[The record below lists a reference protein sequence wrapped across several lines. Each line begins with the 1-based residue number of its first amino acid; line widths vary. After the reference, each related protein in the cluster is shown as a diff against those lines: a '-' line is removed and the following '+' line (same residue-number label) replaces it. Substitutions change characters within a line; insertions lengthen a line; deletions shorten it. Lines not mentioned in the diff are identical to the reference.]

1 MILHLPPGSPPLL
14 RDAATLALFLHIG
27 GASVGL
33 VSGAAAMVFRKGER
47 AHRWDG
53 NVFFVSMLT
62 MAAVGACVAPFLPV
76 PQWSSTGAGIFTL
89 YLVATGWATV
99 KRQEGV
105 VGVFEVGAAFAAL
118 GAAAAFAGLAWVGA
132 HSPDGTVG
140 GVPYQPALI
149 FGAVAALAAACDLRV
164 ILRGGIS
171 GARRIARHLWRM
183 GLALFIASASFFL
196 GQPKVFPAPLRG
208 SPILF
213 ALALAP
219 LVLMIFWLLRVRFTK
234 RLNLGATDLGL
245 TPRGSLGGPA
255 GDHRPAEGHA

>member
-33 VSGAAAMVFRKGER
+33 VSGAAAMALRKGGR
-47 AHRWDG
+47 AHRWAG

-76 PQWSSTGAGIFTL
+76 PQWSSTGAGIFTF

-118 GAAAAFAGLAWVGA
+118 GAAAGFAGLAWVGA
-132 HSPDGTVG
+132 HSSDGTIG
-140 GVPYQPALI
+140 GLPWQPAII
-149 FGAVAALAAACDLRV
+149 FGALAALAAGCDLRM

-196 GQPKVFPAPLRG
+196 GQPRVFPPPLHG
-208 SPILF
+208 SAILF
-213 ALALAP
+213 VPALTP
-219 LVLMIFWLLRVRFTK
+219 LVLMIFWLLRVR
-234 RLNLGATDLGL
+234 L
-245 TPRGSLGGPA
+245 TNRFKPMRAPLGSLGGPV
-255 GDHRPAEGHA
+255 GDHRLAEGQA